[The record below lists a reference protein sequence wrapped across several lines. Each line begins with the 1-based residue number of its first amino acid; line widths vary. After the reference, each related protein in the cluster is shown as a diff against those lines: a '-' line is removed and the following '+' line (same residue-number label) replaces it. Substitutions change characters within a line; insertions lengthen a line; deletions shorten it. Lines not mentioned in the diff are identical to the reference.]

1 MLDEITGLGNHD
13 NLWKAEVVENL
24 NLVKVDDLLEDDV
37 LLLQLVHFI
46 CRFSIQ
52 AGEKGAIKKTV
63 EKAEKR
69 IRRQSDED
77 KRQNKFVSYVDCL
90 TVSDLAFTCWNYVNC
105 LPDWKYKKENPLKNY
120 SHNARW
126 TKAMKGRGRRDQPE
140 EGSKGWKLYKDLE
153 R

>member
-1 MLDEITGLGNHD
+1 MLDEITGLGNHG
-13 NLWKAEVVENL
+13 NFWKAEVVQNL
-24 NLVKVDDLLEDDV
+24 HLVKVDDLLEDDV

-63 EKAEKR
+63 EKAQKS

-77 KRQNKFVSYVDCL
+77 ERQNKFVSYVDCL

-105 LPDWKYKKENPLKNY
+105 LPDWEYKKENPLKNY

-140 EGSKGWKLYKDLE
+140 EGSEG
-153 R
+153 